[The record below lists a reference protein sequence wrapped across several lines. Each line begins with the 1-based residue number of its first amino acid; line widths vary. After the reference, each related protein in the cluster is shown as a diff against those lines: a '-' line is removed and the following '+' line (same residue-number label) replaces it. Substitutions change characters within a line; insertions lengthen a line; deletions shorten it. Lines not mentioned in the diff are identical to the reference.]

1 MEGAAAGFFAVY
13 IATAPEK
20 VDAAK
25 AGIFEQLEILLAK
38 PPTIE
43 ELTQTQNNL
52 IGNFT
57 IGQQRC
63 AARAAHIAL
72 DSLYGLGPDAY
83 QDYASK
89 IRAVSQDDI
98 LQVAHRIVRLD
109 AYTLSL
115 ICP

>member
-1 MEGAAAGFFAVY
+1 
-13 IATAPEK
+13 
-20 VDAAK
+20 
-25 AGIFEQLEILLAK
+25 EILLSK

-43 ELTQTQNNL
+43 ELRQTQNNL

-63 AARAAHIAL
+63 AARAGYIAL

-83 QDYASK
+83 QDYAPK
-89 IRAVSQDDI
+89 IRSLSQDDI
-98 LQVAHRIVRLD
+98 LRVAHRIIQLD